1 MPISEK
7 ILKQIMDL
15 QQANQHEKELMLAI
29 LQIED
34 KGSFRYQADYEA
46 QIKKYLEEQKEAIE

>member
-7 ILKQIMDL
+7 IIQQINL
-15 QQANQHEKELMLAI
+15 CKATKPEKELMLKV
-29 LQIED
+29 LEVED

-46 QIKKYLEEQKEAIE
+46 LIKEYLDEHQEVSD

>member
-7 ILKQIMDL
+7 IMSQVKNAD
-15 QQANQHEKELMLAI
+15 ATPPEKELMMQI
-29 LQIED
+29 LQVED

-46 QIKKYLEEQKEAIE
+46 LIKKFIDEHKETEA

>member
-7 ILKQIMDL
+7 IITRINDSEVSQE
-15 QQANQHEKELMLAI
+15 EKKLMLEI

-34 KGSFRYQADYEA
+34 KGSFRYQAEYEA
-46 QIKKYLEEQKEAIE
+46 LIKKYIEEQKETV